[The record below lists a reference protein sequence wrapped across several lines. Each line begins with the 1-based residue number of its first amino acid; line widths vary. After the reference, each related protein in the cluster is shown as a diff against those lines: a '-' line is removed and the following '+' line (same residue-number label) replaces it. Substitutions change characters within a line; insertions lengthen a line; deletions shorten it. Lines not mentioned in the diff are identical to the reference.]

1 MLAENAVRRHK
12 LAVHV
17 LSTAN
22 GGAAEKLEDENI
34 KICNQPQIITDVTA
48 FKSCHGMYPLA
59 QPYINII
66 RKGNRCKL

>member
-1 MLAENAVRRHK
+1 MNALSRHK
-12 LAVHV
+12 LGVYV

-22 GGAAEKLEDENI
+22 GGAGTKPDDSNVVVEK
-34 KICNQPQIITDVTA
+34 KPQIITDVTV